1 MESGW
6 NFCVPSVINSLVK
19 FLKQYFRS
27 AREFDVSIFR
37 GSPEPLVKC
46 CQRQPLALPPFI
58 AIDIP
63 VCGA

>member
-1 MESGW
+1 
-6 NFCVPSVINSLVK
+6 VINSLVK

-27 AREFDVSIFR
+27 AREFDASIFR

-58 AIDIP
+58 AIDIT